1 MNYSLQAR
9 ALGLATLVLAGFLAG
24 TAWML
29 DQAFH
34 DSAEAAMRDGLHG
47 YAETL
52 AAAFEKD
59 HLSGFEH
66 LPDTLAEKLTEPGS
80 GLYAI
85 LTRRSDGVRVWRSE
99 STKRFDIPWPSLAE
113 FWTAQ
118 LNPVDLPGGKSLYIL
133 SVNLRVHKP
142 RSRLST
148 AYVLQL
154 AETLDDRES
163 YYYGRVRQ
171 VRVRLWRWF
180 GATAA
185 ALLLLQALVLRR
197 SFAPLRRVAADLRE
211 IELGRKDRLNGRYPR
226 ELHGLTVNLNA
237 LLDQADTHLA
247 RYRDALGDLAHSL
260 KTPLAVLRGT
270 LVEAED
276 ARAGKVAATEQIDRM
291 ARIIEYQLKRAAASG
306 RSHLAQPVDVSEK
319 LGMVESALKKVY
331 AEKSIEFTNQV
342 PSGLV
347 FRGDE
352 GDLLEILG
360 NLMDNACKWC
370 GSRVSVTAKIDRDGY
385 LHLIVDDDGM
395 GIPPQLCERLLERGE
410 RADPSTP
417 GHGLGLAIVRSVAST
432 YGGGLT
438 VGPSPWGGA
447 SMRLRLRT

>member
-9 ALGLATLVLAGFLAG
+9 ALGLATLVFAGFLAG

-29 DQAFH
+29 EQAFH

-52 AAAFEKD
+52 TAAFEKD
-59 HLSGFEH
+59 YLSGFEH
-66 LPDTLAEKLTEPGS
+66 LPDTLAEKLAEPSS

-85 LTRRSDGVRVWRSE
+85 LSRRSDGVRVWRSE
-99 STKRFDIPWPSLAE
+99 SVKGFDIPWPSLAE

-118 LNPVDLPGGKSLYIL
+118 LNPVVLPGGKSLYIL
-133 SVNLRVHKP
+133 SVNLRFHKP
-142 RSRLST
+142 RSREST

-163 YYYGRVRQ
+163 YYYARVRQ

-185 ALLLLQALVLRR
+185 ALLLLQAVVLSR
-197 SFAPLRRVAADLRE
+197 SFAPLRRVAADLRDIE
-211 IELGRKDRLNGRYPR
+211 IGLKDRLSGRYPR
-226 ELHGLTVNLNA
+226 ELHGLTANLNA
-237 LLDQADTHLA
+237 LLDQADAHLA
-247 RYRDALGDLAHSL
+247 RYRDALGDLAHSM
-260 KTPLAVLRGT
+260 KTPLAVLRGA
-270 LVEAED
+270 LVEAEHT
-276 ARAGKVAATEQIDRM
+276 RAGKVATTEQIDRM
-291 ARIIEYQLKRAAASG
+291 ARIIEYQLKRASASG
-306 RSHLAQPVDVSEK
+306 RSHLAQPVDVREK

-342 PSGLV
+342 PSGLM

-370 GSRVSVTAKIDRDGY
+370 RSRVSVTGQIDPDGY
-385 LHLIVDDDGM
+385 LYLIVDDDGT
-395 GIPPQLCERLLERGE
+395 GIPPELADRLLERGE
-410 RADPSTP
+410 RADPSSP

-432 YGGGLT
+432 YGGRLSIGQN
-438 VGPSPWGGA
+438 PWGGA
-447 SMRLRLRT
+447 STSLRLQT